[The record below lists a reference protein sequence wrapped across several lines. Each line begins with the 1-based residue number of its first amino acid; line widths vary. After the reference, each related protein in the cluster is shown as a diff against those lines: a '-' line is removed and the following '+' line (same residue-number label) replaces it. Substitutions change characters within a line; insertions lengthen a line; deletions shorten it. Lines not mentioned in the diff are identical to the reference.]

1 MDNYNQGG
9 RDQCYAMDNMQY
21 GHFMVST
28 LHDILQDLGG
38 GGGGGV
44 QGCRIL
50 GVQLH
55 GRLVL
60 GGVMMRGCSISP
72 AAASAQ

>member
-1 MDNYNQGG
+1 MLCNG
-9 RDQCYAMDNMQY
+9 QY

-60 GGVMMRGCSISP
+60 GGVMMRGCSISSSV
-72 AAASAQ
+72 AASAQ

>member
-1 MDNYNQGG
+1 MLCNG
-9 RDQCYAMDNMQY
+9 QY

>member
-1 MDNYNQGG
+1 MQL
-9 RDQCYAMDNMQY
+9 QY

-28 LHDILQDLGG
+28 LHDTLLQDLGG
-38 GGGGGV
+38 GGVGGV

-60 GGVMMRGCSISP
+60 GGVMMRGCSTISP

>member
-1 MDNYNQGG
+1 MLCNG
-9 RDQCYAMDNMQY
+9 QY

-60 GGVMMRGCSISP
+60 GGVMMRGCSIS
-72 AAASAQ
+72 SGGQCSVISTEWL

>member
-1 MDNYNQGG
+1 M
-9 RDQCYAMDNMQY
+9 QCNGQY

-28 LHDILQDLGG
+28 LHDTLLQDLGV
-38 GGGGGV
+38 GGV

-60 GGVMMRGCSISP
+60 GGVMMRGCSTISP